1 MEKGFICGMIAGVL
15 AGAIVVANSYKAR
28 KLVKDGQECVK
39 QKVSEMT
46 EKADKKKS
54 DNKRN
59 LKIRLRYFLRFRLF
73 RPLRRLLYPA
83 RLCPY
88 TRPFRILKT
97 YLSENRRSV

>member
-15 AGAIVVANSYKAR
+15 AGAIVVVNSYKAR

-54 DNKRN
+54 DNYEE
-59 LKIRLRYFLRFRLF
+59 LD
-73 RPLRRLLYPA
+73 
-83 RLCPY
+83 
-88 TRPFRILKT
+88 
-97 YLSENRRSV
+97 